1 MKLHLRACWAQP
13 LAALLGVAIGVIV
26 LYVARLQVP
35 NLPVQLAVATTALGA
50 AGAAAAVAWGAVA
63 SPPAPIAHHA
73 ARHRSPLVVPQL
85 IAAIVGAYMALL
97 PIALIAG
104 TAGTLALQLA
114 LCLGIAGIGAALAGP
129 IGGLA
134 PVVWAASVPLA
145 GRPLPMPWLPLYD
158 AAVTPAEVASAA
170 LLVTVGATA
179 LASPRL
185 AHRQG
190 R

>member
-1 MKLHLRACWAQP
+1 MRLHLRACWARP
-13 LAALLGVAIGVIV
+13 LTALLGVAIGVIV

-50 AGAAAAVAWGAVA
+50 AGAAAAVAWGVAA
-63 SPPAPIAHHA
+63 SPPPPFAHHA
-73 ARHRSPLVVPQL
+73 ARDRALLVLPQF
-85 IAAIVGAYMALL
+85 AAAAVGAYVVLL

-104 TAGTLALQLA
+104 TWRTLVLQLT
-114 LCLGIAGIGAALAGP
+114 LCLGVACIGAALAGP
-129 IGGLA
+129 SGCVA

-158 AAVTPAEVASAA
+158 ATVTPAEAA
-170 LLVTVGATA
+170 AAGLLVTVGAAA

-185 AHRQG
+185 AR
-190 R
+190 RPRL